1 MSMTEAELKIRFAE
15 IGADWDLS
23 KSILDRLNSGRLA
36 SPPVEVAEFPPLDG
50 RQIVDLRGDGP
61 WTVPRAAAEASLK
74 SLFPKENLEQLLG
87 GSGEEAVVDAA
98 ALQTLGLKLSQITA
112 FGVLNGGMATS
123 YADSKKNQSLGSEL
137 FAIYKGDLEK
147 MAPVAQ
153 GQPKGITPAFLQ
165 QDGTPGPSY
174 LELKLRS
181 LCQINLA
188 AKAAGCEG
196 PGLQLFQMTSPST
209 DAALH
214 RALTDYALSPAL
226 SDLLAYAPLRPA
238 DSPTAKQA
246 LVAAFTSV
254 RDGSPRKFF
263 TYRKNGKEQPYALP
277 GGHGQN
283 FRVLRDVYADLKTAG
298 YRFAYLGNV
307 DNLGYLPSL
316 KGLALLALSGAPAA
330 FDFAFKTPVDVKG
343 GVLYREPAGRLNCAD
358 IGVAIPSAQIA
369 EAEKSGI
376 PILFN
381 CATGLFDLD
390 RLVAELDT
398 IAEHLPVRLSE
409 QDKDVGRYAQAEQVT
424 WEVIGLLKN
433 PLIFGIE
440 KNRRFLAA
448 KLLLDCFLT
457 SGLHWDDPRFDQPA
471 LAPFRALSAGL
482 NAGLNALLEGPFGYR
497 QEGRSWVPLSAA
509 EISRKI
515 TLSGTD
521 FLSV

>member
-1 MSMTEAELKIRFAE
+1 MNEADLKAKFSEL
-15 IGADWDLS
+15 GADWELS
-23 KSILDRLNSGRLA
+23 KSILDRLNSGQLV
-36 SPPVEVAEFPPLDG
+36 SPPVQVAEFPPLDG
-50 RQIVDLRGDGP
+50 RQILDLRGDGP
-61 WTVPRAAAEASLK
+61 WTVPRTAAEAALK
-74 SLFPKENLEQLLG
+74 RLFPDEKLGHLLG
-87 GSGEEAVVDAA
+87 GSGEDAVIDSP
-98 ALQTLGLKLSQITA
+98 ALQTLGLKLSQYTA

-123 YADSKKNQSLGSEL
+123 YADTKKNQSLGSEL
-137 FAIYKGDLEK
+137 FAVYKGDLEK
-147 MAPVAQ
+147 MSAIAQ
-153 GQPKGITPAFLQ
+153 GQPKGVTPAFLQ

-174 LELKLRS
+174 LELKFRA
-181 LCQINLA
+181 LCQFNLA
-188 AKAAGCEG
+188 ARAAGFEG

-209 DAALH
+209 DATLS
-214 RALTDYALSPAL
+214 RALAEYIRSPAL
-226 SDLLAYAPLRPA
+226 ADLLEYSPRLPA
-238 DSPTAKQA
+238 ESPSAKQA
-246 LVAAFTSV
+246 LVAAFTTAKE
-254 RDGSPRKFF
+254 GYPRRFF
-263 TYRKNGKEQPYALP
+263 TVKKNGKEQPYVLP

-283 FRVLRDVYADLKTAG
+283 FRVLRDVYAGLKAAG

-316 KGLALLALSGAPAA
+316 RGLALLALSGAPAA

-343 GVLYREPAGRLNCAD
+343 GVLYREPSGRLNCAD
-358 IGVAIPSAQIA
+358 IGVAITSAQVA
-369 EAEKSGI
+369 AAEKSGTS
-376 PILFN
+376 ILFN

-390 RLVAELDT
+390 RLVAGLDD
-398 IAEHLPVRLSE
+398 IAARLPVRLSE

-424 WEVIGLLKN
+424 WEVIGLLDN

-457 SGLHWDDPRFDQPA
+457 SGLHWEDPRFDQPA

-497 QEGRSWVPLSAA
+497 KEGRAWVPLSSA

-515 TLSGTD
+515 AASGTD